1 MIGKFIS
8 TVCITVFGLALL
20 GASASA
26 FTFEGGTGT
35 TVYGYQV
42 SEDGDRVMET
52 YTPLVFN
59 LSHDIGK
66 DELAFVAN
74 GRMRKDFGIDD
85 SDVNGRVYYGYLQYK
100 GLGKMVR
107 ARVGRQYISEG
118 AAVGT
123 VDGVSISVGKSKKW
137 DFTVSGGG
145 KAATDF
151 GKFDFDTA
159 KNSYIYSAHGG
170 VAVPYIPFDVWVGG
184 GFSGGKENGLVDAQT
199 ISFEA
204 MEKLTKKIAINQ
216 EIHYDLMSKQV
227 DYEYYRISA
236 KPVSNLKLYTS
247 FKHNLARISK
257 TSILSVFANEG
268 NAVLRGGGEVG
279 VNDWL
284 ALSAEYSTTLQGSP
298 LKKQGKL
305 GARNDFGYV
314 SLYYAGLVGETTE
327 GFYGAF
333 ATADFPDLCPF
344 IEKLGAGTTFR
355 YLNFK
360 TRDELGEQD
369 DETAFFFDVHGKYK
383 PCKFFDSTAGME
395 LLNNRE
401 RERDIRAYLR
411 LDVSFNFK

>member
-1 MIGKFIS
+1 MVDKYIS
-8 TVCITVFGLALL
+8 SACIVVLGLALF

-35 TVYGYQV
+35 TIYGYQV
-42 SEDGDRVMET
+42 TDGGDRIMET

-59 LSHDIGK
+59 LSHDLGK
-66 DELAFVAN
+66 DELTFVGN
-74 GRMRKDFGIDD
+74 GRVRKDIGLDD

-107 ARVGRQYISEG
+107 ARVGRQYISDG

-159 KNSYIYSAHGG
+159 KESYLYSAHAG
-170 VAVPYIPFDVWVGG
+170 VAVPYIPFDVWVAG
-184 GFSGGKENGLVDAQT
+184 GFSGGKDNGVVNAQT

-204 MEKLTKKIAINQ
+204 MEKVTKNASLSQ
-216 EIHYDLMSKQV
+216 EIHYDMMSKKV
-227 DYEYYRISA
+227 DYEYYRVRVN
-236 KPVSNLKLYTS
+236 PVKNLKMYAS
-247 FKHNLARISK
+247 FRGNRARISK
-257 TSILSVFANEG
+257 TSILSVFANDG

-284 ALSAEYSTTLQGSP
+284 ALSAEYSTTLGDVI
-298 LKKQGKL
+298 LNKRAKI
-305 GARNDFGYV
+305 GARNELGYV
-314 SLYYAGLVGETTE
+314 SLYYAGMFGEADE
-327 GFYGAF
+327 NFYGAF
-333 ATADFPDLCPF
+333 LTADFPQPLPF
-344 IEKLGAGTTFR
+344 VEKLGAGTTFQ
-355 YLNFK
+355 YMNFEN
-360 TRDELGEQD
+360 TDEFNVVN
-369 DETAFFFDVHGKYK
+369 DETAYFLDVHGSYT
-383 PCKFFDSTAGME
+383 PCKWFDSTAGME
-395 LLNNRE
+395 LLNNRDM
-401 RERDIRAYLR
+401 ERDIRAYVK